1 MGIDCTI
8 AAELADASKR
18 FPAGGRS
25 LMLGRQELSYSKWPL
40 KRMFDTKKRYQRMLD
55 RYQIN
60 ANIEDLL
67 QPDGYSETLFAAL
80 GFKDIETMD
89 VLDYEMDPERGGII
103 HDLNNPIPSELE
115 GQFDFIFD
123 GGTTEHVLNVSMA
136 LENIYRMLK
145 PGGRVVGANPL
156 NGWPAHGI
164 YQFTSELVYTFWKH
178 RCGCD
183 VVKCL
188 ALSRTPYLYRRKL
201 HDPTVT
207 GKNNRFRSV
216 LSPWL
221 KTPACRL
228 YLMYEAVKGEGAEYG
243 NAPQQLRYNIT
254 WNESANKTGA
264 PQ

>member
-1 MGIDCTI
+1 MGIDTSI
-8 AAELADASKR
+8 LAELAETASR
-18 FPAGGRS
+18 FKPEGRS
-25 LMLGRQELSYSKWPL
+25 LMLGRQALSYHKNPL
-40 KRMFDTKKRYQRMLD
+40 RSPFNTKGRYQRILNRHGVD
-55 RYQIN
+55 
-60 ANIEDLL
+60 AKIEDLM
-67 QPDGYSETLFAAL
+67 QADGYSETLLEAL
-80 GFKDIETMD
+80 GFGQVETMD
-89 VLDYEMDPERGGII
+89 VLDYEMDPVRGGII
-103 HDLNNPIPSELE
+103 HDLNTPIPPELE
-115 GQFDFIFD
+115 GQFDFIYD
-123 GGTTEHVLNVSMA
+123 GGTTEHVLNVTTA

-145 PGGRVVGANPL
+145 PGGRVFGLNPL

-188 ALSRTPYLYRRKL
+188 ATSRTPYLYHRHL

-228 YLMYEAVKGEGAEYG
+228 YLVYEAVKGEGTEYG
-243 NAPQQLRYNIT
+243 DAPQQLRYNIT
-254 WNESANKTGA
+254 WDEAASKTGA
-264 PQ
+264 PK